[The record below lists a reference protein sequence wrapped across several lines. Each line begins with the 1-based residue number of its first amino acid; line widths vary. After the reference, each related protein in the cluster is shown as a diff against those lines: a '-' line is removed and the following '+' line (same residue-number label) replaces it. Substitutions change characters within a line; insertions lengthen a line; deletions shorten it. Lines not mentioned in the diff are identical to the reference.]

1 MPTRMMTVFLM
12 KENRQPEDCLSDDH
26 KLVETRGSNDLPK
39 GTRIFLRKGK
49 PKAPWWKDYFG
60 LTEALD
66 QTTNGA
72 LIFVPV
78 AGRTF
83 AIAFGYAHTR
93 LRDDSFEHDFGARVV
108 LNAVDPIKLKNAD
121 TLDPGSARR
130 RRTQLPFDADLT
142 YFELISDDA
151 VLKNLTGKTRAEYEH
166 LTKTVTG
173 SNSLHISTA
182 VTAKE
187 LETLLREILT
197 VSLKRDYLTIFP
209 ELQRVQPLT
218 DPSIVEELDQHLIAA
233 IFDPTAHLALTVP
246 DVIDYSDEYAVR
258 FSGAGPSKIFPDVYI
273 KQYREYLERKE
284 SISFIFYTCCIIE
297 ASSAAIGR

>member
-1 MPTRMMTVFLM
+1 
-12 KENRQPEDCLSDDH
+12 
-26 KLVETRGSNDLPK
+26 
-39 GTRIFLRKGK
+39 
-49 PKAPWWKDYFG
+49 
-60 LTEALD
+60 
-66 QTTNGA
+66 
-72 LIFVPV
+72 
-78 AGRTF
+78 
-83 AIAFGYAHTR
+83 
-93 LRDDSFEHDFGARVV
+93 
-108 LNAVDPIKLKNAD
+108 
-121 TLDPGSARR
+121 
-130 RRTQLPFDADLT
+130 
-142 YFELISDDA
+142 